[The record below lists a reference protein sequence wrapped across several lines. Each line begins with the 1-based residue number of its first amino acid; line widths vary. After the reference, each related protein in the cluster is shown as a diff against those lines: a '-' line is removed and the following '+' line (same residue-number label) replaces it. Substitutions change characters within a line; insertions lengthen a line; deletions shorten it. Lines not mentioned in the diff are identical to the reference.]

1 MFLFSCSVR
10 HLQTHSSCLTIPPW
24 PGEFSIAIRNDSRDV
39 RRFFD
44 SKHKVSILGVY
55 FACEFVRL
63 WRWAYICEWVCV
75 FIDPF
80 VLCIFK
86 WRTGT
91 CCSISVLRNNMIRR
105 NSRGVHR
112 SVYLQ
117 YGLSTA
123 FTNIILT
130 LMHKHSCRKFKL
142 LATMYDPMYEPQ
154 MIMMCGT
161 NRVILRE
168 ILRPLVWMQHVYVAC
183 E

>member
-91 CCSISVLRNNMIRR
+91 CCSISVLRKNMIRR

-112 SVYLQ
+112 SVYL
-117 YGLSTA
+117 YNTASLPPSPTLFSLRCTSTPVE
-123 FTNIILT
+123 NSSSWLP
-130 LMHKHSCRKFKL
+130 C
-142 LATMYDPMYEPQ
+142 TMQ
-154 MIMMCGT
+154 CT
-161 NRVILRE
+161 SLR
-168 ILRPLVWMQHVYVAC
+168 
-183 E
+183 